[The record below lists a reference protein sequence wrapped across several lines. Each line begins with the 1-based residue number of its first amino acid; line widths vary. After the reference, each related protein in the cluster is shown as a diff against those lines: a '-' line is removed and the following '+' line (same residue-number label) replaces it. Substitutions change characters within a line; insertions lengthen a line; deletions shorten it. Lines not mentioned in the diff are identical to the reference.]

1 MGKQVGSGKAER
13 VGLLLL
19 DVTSGIFAP
28 TGWRLVM
35 FEFPSGPK
43 GGGMCRFFHQCVQS
57 GAIRERK
64 AQD

>member
-35 FEFPSGPK
+35 FEFTTGPK
-43 GGGMCRFFHQCVQS
+43 GGGMCRFFHQCV
-57 GAIRERK
+57 
-64 AQD
+64 